1 MATGIEMWEE
11 RGSERR
17 CRPRVFMLVTRSLLS
32 LWAEVGQHEVLGDTG
47 EEARLRDLGCVR
59 FSP

>member
-1 MATGIEMWEE
+1 
-11 RGSERR
+11 
-17 CRPRVFMLVTRSLLS
+17 MLVTRSLLS